1 MTNHSTGDR
10 RPATTPPTIAV
21 DRRTVLRQAAALG
34 LLAGPAAGLLAACGD
49 DNQPGR
55 NGMPDWMMGD
65 GMMDAAMMPDM
76 RVIHDLLAAHDKIRR
91 AVENIDGGIRSRTT
105 SNDPQLADLIRSHV
119 QAMRARIE
127 DNRPIRHGD
136 PLFREIFKH
145 HAAITIDTT
154 DLPDGVQ
161 VTETSTDP
169 QVQLLIRQ
177 HAHKAVSEFV
187 AAGMQRAMQ
196 PTPLPDG
203 YHG

>member
-1 MTNHSTGDR
+1 MTDHSGER
-10 RPATTPPTIAV
+10 RPATAPRTIAV
-21 DRRTVLRQAAALG
+21 DRRTVLRQATALG
-34 LLAGPAAGLLAACGD
+34 LLAGPAGGLLAACGD
-49 DNQPGR
+49 DSQPGM

-65 GMMDAAMMPDM
+65 GMMDAAMMADM
-76 RVIHDLLAAHDKIRR
+76 RVIHDLLTRHDEIRR
-91 AVENIDGGIRSRTT
+91 DVEDIDGGIRSRTT
-105 SNDPQLADLIRSHV
+105 SDDPQLADLIRNHV

-136 PLFREIFKH
+136 PLFREIFEH
-145 HAAITIDTT
+145 HAAISIDTA

-161 VTETSTDP
+161 VTETSTEP

-187 AAGMQRAMQ
+187 AAGMQRAMR

-203 YHG
+203 YRG